1 MISANAFFAPES
13 FAKVKASNF
22 LFGKISK
29 SILGKKGVVPLEYF
43 ASFDDARVLDGR
55 HEIIGVGLKM
65 IIFVLDRK
73 NLEFGVWKSRI
84 LQ

>member
-1 MISANAFFAPES
+1 MP
-13 FAKVKASNF
+13 F
-22 LFGKISK
+22 LRLRVSLRSRLATSYLEKYQK

-73 NLEFGVWKSRI
+73 NLEFGAWKSRI
-84 LQ
+84 

>member
-1 MISANAFFAPES
+1 MP
-13 FAKVKASNF
+13 F
-22 LFGKISK
+22 LRLRVSLRSRLATSYLEKYQK

-65 IIFVLDRK
+65 IIFVLDRE
-73 NLEFGVWKSRI
+73 NLEFGIWKSRI
-84 LQ
+84 KRT

>member
-1 MISANAFFAPES
+1 MP
-13 FAKVKASNF
+13 F
-22 LFGKISK
+22 LRLRVSLRSRLATSYLEKYQK

-84 LQ
+84 